1 MRASH
6 LLHNLPSRT
15 KAVRLWFNPGSLIVG
30 CTQLTGCIF
39 PSHPSAA
46 TQREIQLTTEGAE
59 VCTYS
64 AGRHLQRRSAPT
76 PTGRRGDLAAGIRH
90 IWTPGGNAHSGHSGY
105 SGRGRKIQIVYAKA
119 VAPLLARLGGPY
131 PSFTTAGIP
140 DLELGECVSEAIVA
154 STVNVDNLFNQ
165 SAVATRV

>member
-1 MRASH
+1 VTVIKRFSF
-6 LLHNLPSRT
+6 LHHFILPPPPHQPDS
-15 KAVRLWFNPGSLIVG
+15 
-30 CTQLTGCIF
+30 
-39 PSHPSAA
+39 
-46 TQREIQLTTEGAE
+46 
-59 VCTYS
+59 
-64 AGRHLQRRSAPT
+64 
-76 PTGRRGDLAAGIRH
+76 AGIRH

-105 SGRGRKIQIVYAKA
+105 SGSGRKIQIVYAKA

-140 DLELGECVSEAIVA
+140 DLELRECVSEAIVA